1 MDKNEV
7 SKISKEVKSEY
18 RRNKI
23 LAISTLA
30 VIFIIIGIGV
40 YFYFQSGILPKTNE
54 TTENESPE
62 TSPETVSSGKPLP
75 PLSEQPIKSGNTT
88 EKSLPPLSESPERET
103 SGEKS
108 LPPLS
113 E

>member
-40 YFYFQSGILPKTNE
+40 YFYSQSGVLPQTNE
-54 TTENESPE
+54 TTESSLSNQSSLPEPERQPTTTDNES
-62 TSPETVSSGKPLP
+62 
-75 PLSEQPIKSGNTT
+75 
-88 EKSLPPLSESPERET
+88 SLPEPERQPTT
-103 SGEKS
+103 SNESS
-108 LPPLS
+108 LPEPPR
-113 E
+113 